1 LTRQSKPGQ
10 DLMPNLPGEGADHG
24 EVVHRL
30 R

>member
-1 LTRQSKPGQ
+1 LTRQKPGQ
-10 DLMPNLPGEGADHG
+10 DLMPNLPVEGAGHG